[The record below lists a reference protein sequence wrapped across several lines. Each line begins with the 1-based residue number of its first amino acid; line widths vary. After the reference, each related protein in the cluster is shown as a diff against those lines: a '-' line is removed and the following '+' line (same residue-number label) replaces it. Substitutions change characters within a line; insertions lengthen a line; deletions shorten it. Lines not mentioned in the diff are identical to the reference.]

1 MGERSTPRT
10 VVEGYWSAKS
20 IAQIPVP
27 HPTSRA
33 RFGDEST
40 RDRKKLDGF
49 RLPRYL
55 VPMEQDEACHPESGG
70 IFDGFTNQTNI
81 LPQLWATYAMSSSSF
96 CRSSLG
102 ALYYKSET

>member
-1 MGERSTPRT
+1 
-10 VVEGYWSAKS
+10 
-20 IAQIPVP
+20 
-27 HPTSRA
+27 
-33 RFGDEST
+33 
-40 RDRKKLDGF
+40 
-49 RLPRYL
+49 
-55 VPMEQDEACHPESGG
+55 MEQDEACHPESGG